1 MKTLRLIS
9 RTALV
14 AVLMFCLLA
23 AAVLP
28 AGAADIAAPVQ
39 VLVLGDTGSPVAGA
53 RLELFATGE
62 GLVSQT
68 TTAVDGRATLYPPGA
83 NVYWLRVWADGFNVV
98 ERPLVR
104 TADRHSLT
112 VNLEPRQ
119 GRLSGQVVDHLGL
132 PVAGAVVTAW
142 RPDRGAAG
150 RAQTGAEG
158 TFVLRNLQA
167 GRHVVQVEATGFQPQ
182 SVSVEVLAGRNNRAD
197 ITLSPA
203 QGTVSGS
210 VVDAGSGR
218 AVTGAR
224 VELVRDGWGVVATAL
239 SRAEGR
245 FTMAAPPAADAAYRL
260 RLSAADYAVTETA
273 AFDLPAGGWQDF
285 SGERR
290 IALAPLYGAVWGYV
304 LRADE
309 RPLTDARVEL
319 QLQGVGT
326 VAAAQVDEDGFFA
339 LDRVRPGAYRVRAFP
354 GRDWSASD
362 TAWFD
367 VDAGQQ
373 YALRIQPVNY
383 TKRGYGEGMV
393 AGFVSD
399 GGSHPIEGAT
409 VTLLRGHEVVAT
421 TETDRW
427 GRYRFNKVAG
437 NVGAEYGFTVRVS
450 GYILRVEAPG
460 YITSDQPVGNNAGE
474 IDVQATELTEVNF
487 DLQASRIRIGGLVRA
502 EQQQPLAGVAV
513 SLFREGQ
520 AEPLRQLV
528 TDAAGRFSFSGLT
541 TDGGERYFV
550 TAAAE
555 GYLPVAPTPPFAA
568 AAAAGG
574 AIEVNLD
581 LQPVAMRL
589 QGSVTDVR
597 GEPVAAAVVTVLRP
611 ADGRTW
617 EVAVRE
623 SGWYSIDDLP
633 AGPGERYLVRA
644 AAPGAPAATAETVL
658 AAGGRRAA
666 TVHLVLAPA
675 ACLSGVVADPSGQP
689 VPGAIVQLWQEGRAT
704 QVARSTT
711 DGQGRYTFEGLAAG
725 ARYTVLAAADG
736 YRASALSPGEL
747 ALTRL
752 VTAAA
757 GQTARHDV
765 ILYPQP

>member
-304 LRADE
+304 LRSNE
-309 RPLTDARVEL
+309 RPLNEARVQL
-319 QLQGVGT
+319 QLQGAGT
-326 VAAAQVDEDGFFA
+326 VAEAAVDDDGFFA
-339 LDRVRPGAYRVRAFP
+339 FDRVRAGNYRVRAFP
-354 GRDWSASD
+354 GRDWAVAD
-362 TAWFD
+362 TDWLQ

-373 YALRIQPVNY
+373 YVVRIRPDNLR
-383 TKRGYGEGMV
+383 RSSYGEGMIV
-393 AGFVSD
+393 GVVSD
-399 GGSHPIEGAT
+399 GSYPLEGAT
-409 VTLLRGHEVVAT
+409 VTLLRGREAVAT
-421 TETDRW
+421 TETERW
-427 GRYRFNKVAG
+427 GRYRFDKVTANIG
-437 NVGAEYGFTVRVS
+437 SEWGFPTRVS
-450 GYILRVEAPG
+450 GYILRVEASG
-460 YITSDQPVGNNAGE
+460 YLTTDQPVTGGE
-474 IDVQATELTEVNF
+474 SEVDVRDEELTEVNF
-487 DLQASRIRIGGLVRA
+487 NLQADRLQFGGRVFD
-502 EQQQPLAGVAV
+502 EQQQPVIGAAV
-513 SLFREGQ
+513 ELYLEGR
-520 AEPLRQLV
+520 AEPLRQST
-528 TDAAGRFSFSGLT
+528 TDATGRFTFAGLST
-541 TDGGERYFV
+541 ATGERYF
-550 TAAAE
+550 AR
-555 GYLPVAPTPPFAA
+555 
-568 AAAAGG
+568 AAAAGHMPSAPTPSLG
-574 AIEVNLD
+574 ADAAVGGVIQAGLSLHRIET
-581 LQPVAMRL
+581 RL

-675 ACLSGVVADPSGQP
+675 ARLSGVVADPSGQP